1 MNLIDRDALIE
12 CKFKNPI
19 SYNAFVNLVKRQ
31 TIVNKWIPCSERLPE
46 ESGKYLVTV
55 KNGNVY
61 AGAFSAYDNKF
72 QCAATAWM
80 PLPEPYGEEQN
91 DEHD

>member
-31 TIVNKWIPCSERLPE
+31 PTIEERKTGRWIKE
-46 ESGKYLVTV
+46 
-55 KNGNVY
+55 NI
-61 AGAFSAYDNKF
+61 AFLFTLID
-72 QCAATAWM
+72 
-80 PLPEPYGEEQN
+80 
-91 DEHD
+91 